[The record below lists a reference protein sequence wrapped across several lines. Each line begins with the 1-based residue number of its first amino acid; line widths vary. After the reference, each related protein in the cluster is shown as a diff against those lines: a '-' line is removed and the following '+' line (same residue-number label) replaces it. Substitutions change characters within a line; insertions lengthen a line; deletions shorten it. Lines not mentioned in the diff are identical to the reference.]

1 MVLDTSVLLHIFF
14 QEPGWEASVA
24 YLMRQETRLLSV
36 ASLIEAQAVIAG
48 RTTTNPIELLDV
60 LVRDLDLEV
69 AALTAA
75 QAEIARRAHLRFGK
89 GQGHPARLNY
99 GDVMSY
105 ALAAHR
111 GERLAFVG
119 NDVDHTDANVVR
131 LPVGGDDSG
140 PG

>member
-1 MVLDTSVLLHIFF
+1 MVVDTSVLLHIFF
-14 QEPGWEASVA
+14 EETGWETSVA
-24 YLMRQETRLLSV
+24 YLMRQETRLLSA

-48 RTTTNPIELLDV
+48 RTKADPIELLDV
-60 LVRDLDLEV
+60 LVRDLDLEI
-69 AALTAA
+69 AALTAT
-75 QAEIARRAHLRFGK
+75 QAEIARRAYRRFGK

-105 ALAAHR
+105 ALAADR

-119 NDVDHTDANVVR
+119 DDVHHTDANVVR
-131 LPVGGDDSG
+131 LPVVGGGSS

>member
-24 YLMRQETRLLSV
+24 YLMRQEPRLLSV

-75 QAEIARRAHLRFGK
+75 QAEIARRAYLRFGK

-105 ALAAHR
+105 ALAADR

-119 NDVDHTDANVVR
+119 NDFDHTDANVVR
-131 LPVGGDDSG
+131 LPVGGDDSS

>member
-14 QEPGWEASVA
+14 EEPGWETSVA
-24 YLMRQETRLLSV
+24 YLMRQETRLVSA
-36 ASLIEAQAVIAG
+36 ASMVEAQAVIAG
-48 RTTTNPIELLDV
+48 RTEADPMELLDV
-60 LVRDLDLEV
+60 LVRDLDLEI

-75 QAEIARRAHLRFGK
+75 QADIARRAYCRFGK

-105 ALAAHR
+105 ALASDR
-111 GERLAFVG
+111 RERLAFVG
-119 NDVDHTDANVVR
+119 DDFHHTDVDVAR
-131 LPVGGDDSG
+131 LPVGGDASS

>member
-1 MVLDTSVLLHIFF
+1 MVLDTRVLPHIFF

-36 ASLIEAQAVIAG
+36 ASLIEAHAVIAG

-89 GQGHPARLNY
+89 GQGHSARLTY

-105 ALAAHR
+105 ALAADR

-131 LPVGGDDSG
+131 LPVGGDDSSQG
-140 PG
+140 